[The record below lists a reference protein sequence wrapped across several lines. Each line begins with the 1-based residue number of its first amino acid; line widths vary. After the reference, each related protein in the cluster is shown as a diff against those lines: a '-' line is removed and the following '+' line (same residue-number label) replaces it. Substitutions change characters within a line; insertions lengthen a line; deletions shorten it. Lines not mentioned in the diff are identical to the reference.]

1 MDSAEVPPTID
12 KESFAEFVVSFSET
26 ALILFSAGSVI
37 DTLASVIDLAVATIE
52 GCDFAGLFLVDDDVV
67 TTPVHTDP
75 IVVEV
80 DALQQLTG
88 EGPCLDAIAQ
98 RAVFSSDD
106 LETEL
111 RWIHFAPQATRLGIR
126 SVLALPL
133 TANSQLGALT
143 PDRQPS
149 RRARQSRDHRRSD
162 GDSHGARA
170 DHRRSGLRR
179 TASSLPVP
187 QYQAQRSGPE
197 LGRDR

>member
-80 DALQQLTG
+80 DALQQRTG

-98 RAVFSSDD
+98 RATTWRPS
-106 LETEL
+106 
-111 RWIHFAPQATRLGIR
+111 
-126 SVLALPL
+126 
-133 TANSQLGALT
+133 GAGFTL
-143 PDRQPS
+143 
-149 RRARQSRDHRRSD
+149 HRRRP
-162 GDSHGARA
+162 GWGYAVCWPF
-170 DHRRSGLRR
+170 L
-179 TASSLPVP
+179 
-187 QYQAQRSGPE
+187 
-197 LGRDR
+197 